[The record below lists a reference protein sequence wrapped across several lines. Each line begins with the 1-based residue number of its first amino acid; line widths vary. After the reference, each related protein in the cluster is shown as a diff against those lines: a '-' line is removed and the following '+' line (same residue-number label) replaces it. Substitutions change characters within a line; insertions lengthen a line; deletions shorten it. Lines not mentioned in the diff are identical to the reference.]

1 MDQLCAITNSKK
13 LPTSQKEIQE
23 FYEAKNNEESQFK
36 TFVSKVMNSINAA
49 KRLKT
54 SSLYDNEMMRVE
66 KELNNKKTVF
76 EMNWSKE
83 KQNIEQAL
91 MYSKYEISCK
101 NLFDRVDDFQTTLN
115 YEDENFDQIKKKL
128 AELESELNEKYSH
141 GIKLKDTISS
151 QLKAKNKVLLEEIEG
166 IINKL
171 SLANMRIKEEE
182 EFNHQIKCINDQCKN
197 LIDETNS
204 QLNNWKL
211 QTTKQPINQGNNESL
226 NEINS
231 VLEEAL
237 KFKKNTTRTS
247 DHLLRNIR
255 EKLSQKFGLKNSGLL
270 NDLEKNVLENLSK
283 VDVQINEFVIVET
296 NIRQAISKSELE
308 EKERL
313 AVRKEEE
320 EFNHQIKCINDQCN
334 NLIEETNSQ
343 LNKWRLQTTKQTI
356 NQGNN
361 ESLNEINRIKG
372 EMLKFKKNTKRTSD
386 HLLRNIKEKL
396 SQKFGLKNSGLL
408 QELENGVLE
417 NLSKVDLLINEFVMV
432 ETNIRQ
438 AISKSELEEKEK
450 LAAKKE
456 EEEFN
461 HQIKSINSQCKILIE
476 GTKNQLNKW
485 KFQNTKQPINQGDNK
500 SLKEVN
506 RVLEEMSIFKKNTTK
521 TTDHLQR
528 NIKERLSQK
537 FGLKNSGLLQELEKS
552 LLENLSKVNLL
563 INEFAMIETNIRQ
576 AISESE
582 LQKKQMLAA
591 KKGVVQKEITPPPRP
606 PSPVIEDAVQ
616 KEATPPPRPPDPVS
630 DSGRDTRD
638 HSPASRSTTSGRELG
653 PETLALKNLAAF
665 ERHSRPL
672 GDLIPFPFLPDKQV
686 SKPKKNKSKV
696 PKPSK
701 FTKGE
706 MYYSDYESDFEG
718 NIGVRWRG
726 TQSDAEDVDS
736 SYRKV
741 KPILSKGFS
750 QQSLDRKPSPPC
762 PHQWESHEDID
773 ILHEEIKNW
782 NVLTRTVNTHKSDEK
797 VTLDNA
803 DSSDSEEPQYYEAT
817 AIVRCHSNMSN
828 HSEYQRSTKEI
839 ELPQT
844 LPAKQLVDDG
854 PCFSMKSLDS
864 GSYSEENTITTASLS
879 TVQTK
884 TRSNYMKVKEKVMH
898 FEKKVEEEHLRLAL
912 EEQFG
917 ECPHSPKVRPER
929 IPGAVRVLPTPTPP
943 GSRPGSRLG
952 SGLSSRKNS
961 LTRSSSTDNALFGV
975 TINSASALSRSVQ
988 PSPLFGRRY
997 QEHPPPMF
1005 VPPDFKSRNFM
1016 VGHVQAET
1024 ISQSSSSF
1032 TFSDQH
1038 NQMKSPPPLEIVDSN
1053 EMSRF
1058 SRYHPSQRRSRSRSI
1073 MSEDEELERLSSP
1086 KLVIM
1091 ANNLAKR
1098 DSIDGYDGDTDTLKS
1113 KKGSIKRN
1121 TSVHEAAISSS
1132 QLTTSS
1138 QYFGIDKKQ
1147 SNSQSQ
1153 IISQSLIL
1161 NSTQQTQADNFP
1173 KSSGEMMP
1181 AKWLPQ
1187 SVSDINHQ
1195 PTYKSVKPCLSRNM
1209 SK

>member
-23 FYEAKNNEESQFK
+23 FYEAKKNEESQFQ
-36 TFVSKVMNSINAA
+36 TFVSKVINSINAT

-54 SSLYDNEMMRVE
+54 SLLYDNEMKRVE
-66 KELNNKKTVF
+66 KELNNKNTVF
-76 EMNWSKE
+76 ELNWSKE
-83 KQNIEQAL
+83 KQNIEEAL
-91 MYSKYEISCK
+91 MYSKYEMSCK
-101 NLFDRVDDFQTTLN
+101 NLFDRVDDFLTTLK
-115 YEDENFDQIKKKL
+115 YEDENYDQIKTKF

-197 LIDETNS
+197 LIEETNS
-204 QLNNWKL
+204 QMNKWNL
-211 QTTKQPINQGNNESL
+211 QTTKQQINQSDNESL
-226 NEINS
+226 NEINR
-231 VLEEAL
+231 VMEEVL
-237 KFKKNTTRTS
+237 KFKKITTRTS

-255 EKLSQKFGLKNSGLL
+255 EKLSQKFGLKNSGSL
-270 NDLEKNVLENLSK
+270 NDFEKNILENLNK
-283 VDVQINEFVIVET
+283 VDLLIHEFMKVET
-296 NIRQAISKSELE
+296 SIRQAISKSELE
-308 EKERL
+308 EKEKL

-320 EFNHQIKCINDQCN
+320 EFNHQIKCINSQCKG
-334 NLIEETNSQ
+334 LIEETKNQ
-343 LNKWRLQTTKQTI
+343 LNNWKLQTNKQPI
-356 NQGNN
+356 NQSDN
-361 ESLNEINRIKG
+361 ESLNEINRIME
-372 EMLKFKKNTKRTSD
+372 EMLKFKKNTTQTSD

-396 SQKFGLKNSGLL
+396 SHKFGLKNSGLL
-408 QELENGVLE
+408 QHLENGLLE
-417 NLSKVDLLINEFVMV
+417 IRNKLDLLINEFVMI

-438 AISKSELEEKEK
+438 AISKSEL
-450 LAAKKE
+450 
-456 EEEFN
+456 
-461 HQIKSINSQCKILIE
+461 
-476 GTKNQLNKW
+476 
-485 KFQNTKQPINQGDNK
+485 
-500 SLKEVN
+500 
-506 RVLEEMSIFKKNTTK
+506 
-521 TTDHLQR
+521 
-528 NIKERLSQK
+528 
-537 FGLKNSGLLQELEKS
+537 
-552 LLENLSKVNLL
+552 
-563 INEFAMIETNIRQ
+563 
-576 AISESE
+576 
-582 LQKKQMLAA
+582 QKKQMLE
-591 KKGVVQKEITPPPRP
+591 VVQKEMTPPPRP

-653 PETLALKNLAAF
+653 PETLALKTLAAF

-672 GDLIPFPFLPDKQV
+672 GDLVPFPFLPDKQV

-773 ILHEEIKNW
+773 ILQEEIKNW
-782 NVLTRTVNTHKSDEK
+782 NVLTKRVNTHKSDEK
-797 VTLDNA
+797 VNLMDNA
-803 DSSDSEEPQYYEAT
+803 DSSDSEEPQYYGAT

-854 PCFSMKSLDS
+854 PYFSMKSVES
-864 GSYSEENTITTASLS
+864 ESYSEENTITTSSLS

-884 TRSNYMKVKEKVMH
+884 TSSNYMKVKEKVMH

-917 ECPHSPKVRPER
+917 ECPNSPKVRPER

-961 LTRSSSTDNALFGV
+961 LTRSSSTDNALFGATV
-975 TINSASALSRSVQ
+975 NSASVLSRSVQ

-1005 VPPDFKSRNFM
+1005 VPPDFKSQNFM

-1024 ISQSSSSF
+1024 INQTSSSF
-1032 TFSDQH
+1032 SFTDQH

-1058 SRYHPSQRRSRSRSI
+1058 NRYHPSQRRSRSRSI
-1073 MSEDEELERLSSP
+1073 MSEDEEPERLSSP

-1121 TSVHEAAISSS
+1121 TSAVHEAATSSS

-1138 QYFGIDKKQ
+1138 QYFEIAKKQ
-1147 SNSQSQ
+1147 SNCSQSQ

-1161 NSTQQTQADNFP
+1161 NSSQQTHADNFP